1 MIFRVVQII
10 INIQD
15 IKDMEGDFVMGELPM
30 MMTIAG
36 ASKET
41 GLSQNVL
48 RKLCESGKL
57 ITVRIGKKYYINSVS
72 LQDILATGTVIET
85 YKNENSKSSAVMGD
99 IR

>member
-1 MIFRVVQII
+1 MIFRVIQII
-10 INIQD
+10 INIQ
-15 IKDMEGDFVMGELPM
+15 DMEGDFVMGELPM

-72 LQDILATGTVIET
+72 LQDILATGTVVET